1 MLVALDF
8 QRKGNYLEKGG
19 CKAALFSFGRQ
30 IRSLRAP
37 VRPTVSSSPKEA
49 RCLYSILS
57 ARRSRPLEGL
67 AAFLT

>member
-37 VRPTVSSSPKEA
+37 VRPISSSPKEA

>member
-37 VRPTVSSSPKEA
+37 VRPIQLFPERSALLVFDPVGSPITPA
-49 RCLYSILS
+49 
-57 ARRSRPLEGL
+57 
-67 AAFLT
+67 